1 MDKIILLVG
10 YLVVASFK
18 VENIVR
24 HLLLVGWKK
33 GTNFD
38 VSAKPSLE
46 LQSHLVLKAEWHP
59 KL

>member
-46 LQSHLVLKAEWHP
+46 LQSHLVLKTE
-59 KL
+59 